1 MKMLQICQNLLL
13 FMNSFYLF
21 TPITYGYPNRPSQF
35 NDSEMYGM
43 KWIPSWEF

>member
-1 MKMLQICQNLLL
+1 
-13 FMNSFYLF
+13 MNSFYLF